1 MKIKKLNENLIE
13 EVKLTEGEEIDGGV
27 VKVDDSGEP
36 LPKFEMRIKNK
47 LTDLLDEALADAE
60 EALEDERY
68 NANCNVLITGLPGS
82 SKTQTVKQ
90 WARDN
95 NCKIHYL
102 DAKNPDLQL
111 LISGGGTVDKSD
123 PSDPKIIQAFSD
135 ALAPLERERSV
146 LFLDE
151 LNRQLKEYLRGSL
164 LTLVADREVSGRTET
179 GLKTFKNLLFTV
191 ACVNPP
197 AGDKDKGASKLND
210 AEKRRFYY
218 CITFDSEKAT
228 TTEYITKY
236 YDFELKKLALKK
248 KDMDPA
254 KFVNKVRRLVYAQWI
269 GNKIVNH
276 PDFEYS
282 TIADYE
288 ASHET
293 DTKIMCQSI
302 LTEIIDKCGGD
313 LEKLK
318 RHVTSVVNLVASAKE
333 MLLKIINTI
342 VLPDFKALVAK
353 KERDLGIDLG
363 GGEDVKPLADE
374 TPVAKT
380 GDEKPAKRKWSFDG
394 EDDDPDFHKSA
405 GIDDDRMAGAKK
417 SPIDVA
423 RAISSFADSLL

>member
-27 VKVDDSGEP
+27 VKVDDAGEP

-95 NCKIHYL
+95 NCNIYYL

-164 LTLVADREVSGRTET
+164 LTLVADREVSGRTAT
-179 GLKTFKNLLFTV
+179 GLRTFKNLLFTV

-218 CITFDSEKAT
+218 CINFDSEKAT

-236 YDFELKKLALKK
+236 YDFELRKLASKK
-248 KDMDPA
+248 KDMDPT
-254 KFVNKVRRLVYAQWI
+254 KFVNKSL
-269 GNKIVNH
+269 
-276 PDFEYS
+276 D
-282 TIADYE
+282 
-288 ASHET
+288 
-293 DTKIMCQSI
+293 
-302 LTEIIDKCGGD
+302 
-313 LEKLK
+313 
-318 RHVTSVVNLVASAKE
+318 
-333 MLLKIINTI
+333 
-342 VLPDFKALVAK
+342 
-353 KERDLGIDLG
+353 ER
-363 GGEDVKPLADE
+363 
-374 TPVAKT
+374 
-380 GDEKPAKRKWSFDG
+380 
-394 EDDDPDFHKSA
+394 
-405 GIDDDRMAGAKK
+405 
-417 SPIDVA
+417 
-423 RAISSFADSLL
+423 

>member
-27 VKVDDSGEP
+27 VKVDDAGEP

-95 NCKIHYL
+95 DCKIYYL

-111 LISGGGTVDKSD
+111 LISGGGTVDKSN
-123 PSDPKIIQAFSD
+123 PEDPKIIQAFSD

-164 LTLVADREVSGRTET
+164 LTLVADREVSGRTAT
-179 GLKTFKNLLFTV
+179 GLRTFKNLLFTV

-218 CITFDSEKAT
+218 CINFDSEKAT

-236 YDFELKKLALKK
+236 YDFELKKLASKK

-254 KFVNKVRRLVYAQWI
+254 KFVNKVRKLVYAQWI

-276 PDFEYS
+276 PDFAYS

-288 ASHET
+288 TSHET

-302 LTEIIDKCGGD
+302 LTELIDKCGGD

-318 RHVTSVVNLVASAKE
+318 RHVSSVVNLVAPAKE
-333 MLLKIINTI
+333 MLLNIINTI

-374 TPVAKT
+374 PVKAAKVASDD
-380 GDEKPAKRKWSFDG
+380 DEEKFDFSG
-394 EDDDPDFHKSA
+394 EDDDSDFHKSA